1 MSEMS
6 HDTVESTGNISTRL
20 REGAQTGRWNADNAD
35 YACGVSIAEAEHAA
49 DELDRLRAENE
60 QKDAEIADLRLRLD
74 RWNHGDNSIGA
85 KYSAKQAA
93 AEIESLR
100 QRLAVVDDLATLVR
114 RLVHALR
121 KPFPDISLQTQA
133 MDYLRRS
140 GLNGSPL
147 RDRSNDAEIGE

>member
-85 KYSAKQAA
+85 KYSANR
-93 AEIESLR
+93 LR
-100 QRLAVVDDLATLVR
+100 PKSNPCASALRWWTTWR
-114 RLVHALR
+114 RLFA
-121 KPFPDISLQTQA
+121 D
-133 MDYLRRS
+133 
-140 GLNGSPL
+140 
-147 RDRSNDAEIGE
+147 